1 MQSHSPCGECGL
13 KYTIPELMD
22 KLQLSLPMRGVWIEI
37 IVCKP
42 SRQRFLSLPMRGV
55 WIEILKCMA

>member
-1 MQSHSPCGECGL
+1 M

-55 WIEILKCMA
+55 WIEMLP